1 MIACL
6 HQISAFNT
14 DINHRNFMN
23 SGLAAL
29 LHPRTTSDFF
39 AEYEKNEPFVVHHP
53 KEALTSLRGL
63 DFLAS
68 LENLLKAWPYP
79 IQAHLPD
86 KRDESSSIDTNP
98 KDARKLFANGMGL
111 LFNEAHRLSP
121 VLQTWLHK
129 IRSDLGISAQ
139 TYSRCLIYATPDGK
153 GTAPHFDQ
161 NINFVLQIHGTKIW
175 RLAPNKHVTNPLT
188 RHTMGSEPDAE
199 MAGYLEEELPTQMP
213 KSAQT
218 IELKPGSLLFVPRG
232 YWHSTE
238 AKGEAL
244 ALNFTFTA
252 PTWIDL
258 FTTALR
264 SRLALSPEWR
274 ETANGVSD
282 PNRRDEAEAYLET
295 LLESLK
301 EDLPHWE
308 ASDILNATE
317 PQQ

>member
-1 MIACL
+1 MKP
-6 HQISAFNT
+6 
-14 DINHRNFMN
+14 
-23 SGLAAL
+23 GLAAL
-29 LHPRTTSDFF
+29 IHPSTTADFF
-39 AEYEKNEPFVVHHP
+39 AAYENNKPFVVHHP
-53 KEALTSLRGL
+53 KEALTALRGL

-68 LENLLKAWPYP
+68 LENLLNMWPHT

-86 KRDESSSIDTNP
+86 LRDEASSIDTTP
-98 KDARKLFANGMGL
+98 KDAKKLFQNGMGL
-111 LFNEAHRLSP
+111 LFNEAHRISP
-121 VLQTWLHK
+121 LLQTWLEK
-129 IRSDLGISAQ
+129 IRTDLGISAQ

-175 RLAPNKHVTNPLT
+175 KLAPNEHVINPLT
-188 RHTMGSEPDAE
+188 RHTMGTEPDAE
-199 MAGYLEEELPTQMP
+199 LDGYLEDDLPTKMP
-213 KSAQT
+213 TSVET
-218 IELKPGSLLFVPRG
+218 IELKPGSVLFVPRG

-238 AKGEAL
+238 AQGEAL

-282 PNRRDEAEAYLET
+282 SDRRDEAEAYLDT
-295 LLESLK
+295 LLAGLK

-317 PQQ
+317 AE